1 MNKEQIV
8 CIGHNE
14 NALLFNSSGIRGI
27 VSSKENFVNE
37 VNKLIE
43 NDIKILLVST
53 HFIDEVTYIRE
64 ELGLVYPIIVLLALD
79 GTVYEDGVEQIR
91 RDVERATGI
100 NIFQGGL

>member
-27 VSSKENFVNE
+27 VSSKENFIEE
-37 VNKLIE
+37 VNKLIKE
-43 NDIKILLVST
+43 EVKILLVST
-53 HFIDEVTYIRE
+53 HFVDEVNFIRE

-79 GTVYEDGVEQIR
+79 GSHYEDGVEQIR
-91 RDVERATGI
+91 KDVERATGI